1 MSVGNSNVQIT
12 TTENGW
18 IFSKGNGDKKTEIQY
33 VDENKNGTI
42 DNNDKKIVISLGAG
56 DFTIEE
62 FNAAKESIAE
72 KLSATKKEETVG
84 DWYNRKATEEQE
96 EARAEAFER
105 QQQLR
110 KRQQLELYNQQLDNN
125 GKKGNFWNKAA
136 MFLGALCGFGGG
148 FFSNGWSYNSG
159 SLNDWN
165 VRLFSTGVNGLYNT
179 SSLLNASYG
188 NYNNAANFNYG
199 LGGNGM
205 FDAGFFNQMAAAQSD
220 YMQQCQQQFD
230 ESMKAVTQAQEKSKA
245 EAEAKATAQLAKSL
259 YDEYT
264 AEDKKNAISQDNLN
278 KLKEIYS
285 NVKEDSEYTAEEKAI
300 LTKIKAYP
308 QIPYDA
314 VDDNGS
320 NQNGKFSAKVAKA
333 VNDLLTEYN
342 GCATP
347 EAKVNVMSKANYDK
361 LQNIIT
367 DAQSGKLTEAVLKEL
382 DQILKNPKGE

>member
-18 IFSKGNGDKKTEIQY
+18 IFSKGNGDKKTEIQF

-72 KLSATKKEETVG
+72 RLSATKKEETVG

-220 YMQQCQQQFD
+220 YMQQRQQQFD

-245 EAEAKATAQLAKSL
+245 EAEAKAAAQLAEKMHTK
-259 YDEYT
+259 YKDADDTE
-264 AEDKKNAISQDNLN
+264 ILN
-278 KLKEIYS
+278 TNKTKIEEIYS
-285 NVKEDSEYTAEEKAI
+285 PTKDDSAYTAEEKAI
-300 LTKIKAYP
+300 LDKIAAYP
-308 QIPYDA
+308 QVPYDA
-314 VDDNGS
+314 VDDKGEGT
-320 NQNGKFSAKVAKA
+320 NGKFSAKVAKA

-361 LQNIIT
+361 LKSYISA
-367 DAQSGKLTEAVLKEL
+367 AQSGSLKEADL
-382 DQILKNPKGE
+382 KTLGEILKNPKGE